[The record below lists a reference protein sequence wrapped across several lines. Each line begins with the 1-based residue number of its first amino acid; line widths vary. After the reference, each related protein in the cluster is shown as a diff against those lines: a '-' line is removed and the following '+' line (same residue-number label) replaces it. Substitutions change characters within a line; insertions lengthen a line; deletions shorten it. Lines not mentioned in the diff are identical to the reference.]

1 MKSSIG
7 SIYGSVMFFM
17 LVVFL
22 VVGCGA
28 KKNKI
33 LESQGSVGSEETLTS
48 EEMQPDIEQSDSG
61 GSGIGDGAIAGE
73 ILNEME
79 DEKYD
84 DPLTL
89 DGLAELKKEMES
101 NDEET
106 DRLLALKEEG
116 ETDRLLALKEEVVD
130 DGFKNVVDVDSGKI
144 FPIYF
149 GYDRCSFSDDDKK
162 TLRNNAERLDV
173 STTKTIIL
181 EGYTD
186 ERGSHE
192 YNLALGECR
201 SKSVLNYLSD
211 FGVTAKLSTVS
222 FGEEKPACSEHNET
236 CWSKNRRVEF
246 KIISE

>member
-1 MKSSIG
+1 MKSSIS
-7 SIYGSVMFFM
+7 SIYGSVMISM

-48 EEMQPDIEQSDSG
+48 EEMQPSIEQSDS
-61 GSGIGDGAIAGE
+61 GSGIGDGAIAGG

-79 DEKYD
+79 DGKSD
-84 DPLTL
+84 NPLTL
-89 DGLAELKKEMES
+89 DGLAELKKEMEN

-106 DRLLALKEEG
+106 GRLLALKEEG
-116 ETDRLLALKEEVVD
+116 ETDRLLALKEEVVG
-130 DGFKNVVDVDSGKI
+130 DGFKSVVDVDSGKI
-144 FPIYF
+144 LPIYF

-162 TLRNNAERLDV
+162 TLRNNAERLDIR
-173 STTKTIIL
+173 STQMIII

-222 FGEEKPACSEHNET
+222 FGEENPICSVHSEA